1 MISDRYQAAK
11 MLRTHWKTA
20 IQVPTC
26 RFMRFLTRA
35 SVNGST
41 VAWRPQVHRCSRLS
55 LAQLRQTPMLVQ
67 QNLVSLRPT
76 QAQHKRLSHQPRD
89 WASRPLKRKIVM
101 VFGYLK
107 VMKRRSLFSGGSLL
121 VQGRVRLHGDQMRAT
136 QPKNK
141 PYNLACIT
149 MVCITSP
156 LMAVVG
162 VCLPSIMNTLM
173 KACSTR
179 MVSQV

>member
-101 VFGYLK
+101 VFGCLK
-107 VMKRRSLFSGGSLL
+107 VMKRRSLFFGGAYWCKGRFACMAIRCEQHSRRTSLTTWHASRWYAL
-121 VQGRVRLHGDQMRAT
+121 
-136 QPKNK
+136 
-141 PYNLACIT
+141 
-149 MVCITSP
+149 
-156 LMAVVG
+156 
-162 VCLPSIMNTLM
+162 LPH
-173 KACSTR
+173 
-179 MVSQV
+179 